1 MINMPPGGAP
11 SAPYPALGAFMPGG
25 QHALPPGFG
34 QSGLPTAYGGPQTGA
49 YVLPGGLG
57 QQTPPSPGMSDLVM
71 RYGPGT
77 PPLGGP
83 QPIPNPIMGAPFS
96 PGDIQLLGAGTP
108 GGTLPDG
115 LGGLGM
121 DPTFLQALMAMQQS
135 PTGYGAPPITPTQP
149 YGATPAVLP
158 PQLSM
163 GAVPPPPGIPGAGT
177 PPQAPQA
184 PAPAATPPSQG
195 PVSPQQAY
203 LDRVFTNP
211 RFGEGAAG
219 GRR

>member
-11 SAPYPALGAFMPGG
+11 PAPYPALGAFMPGG
-25 QHALPPGFG
+25 QYALPPGFG
-34 QSGLPTAYGGPQTGA
+34 QSGLQTAYGGPQTGA
-49 YVLPGGLG
+49 YVLPGGMG
-57 QQTPPSPGMSDLVM
+57 QQTPPPPAMFGPGWPPPPPQNLPATPGMA
-71 RYGPGT
+71 PG
-77 PPLGGP
+77 GF
-83 QPIPNPIMGAPFS
+83 QN
-96 PGDIQLLGAGTP
+96 LGAG
-108 GGTLPDG
+108 GGVLPDGLGG

-177 PPQAPQA
+177 APPPPAPAPPPLQPQAPI
-184 PAPAATPPSQG
+184 TPSWG
-195 PVSPQQAY
+195 TAFGGG
-203 LDRVFTNP
+203 RI
-211 RFGEGAAG
+211 GEGAAG
-219 GRR
+219 GQR